1 MGRGIRCYKRGR
13 ARGALNLSGS
23 AYDDHSMVTITERAA
38 AKLKELLEAEGDPTL
53 TALRVAVEG
62 GGCSGFQYALGFDSE
77 PEEGDAV
84 AELHGV
90 RILVD
95 RYSLPYLEG
104 AGVDYVDGLTGA
116 GFHITNPNVEAAC
129 GCGSSFQAKSAG

>member
-1 MGRGIRCYKRGR
+1 METPDAAVI
-13 ARGALNLSGS
+13 LT
-23 AYDDHSMVTITERAA
+23 DAA
-38 AKLKELLEAEGDPTL
+38 AGKLNELLAGQEDPDQV
-53 TALRVAVEG
+53 LRVAVRG

-84 AELHGV
+84 ADLHGV

-104 AGVDYVDGLTGA
+104 AGVDYVDGLAGA

-129 GCGSSFQAKSAG
+129 GCGSSFQAKNAG

>member
-1 MGRGIRCYKRGR
+1 
-13 ARGALNLSGS
+13 
-23 AYDDHSMVTITERAA
+23 MVTITERAA
-38 AKLKELLEAEGDPTL
+38 AKLKELLAAEGDPTL

-77 PEEGDAV
+77 PEDGDAV
-84 AELHGV
+84 EDIHGV

-104 AGVDYVDGLTGA
+104 AEVDYVDGLMGS
-116 GFHITNPNVEAAC
+116 GFQITNPNVEAAC
-129 GCGSSFQAKSAG
+129 GCGSSFQARNAGSAI